1 MTILT
6 LQQGDRMNSMTK
18 EDATAWALDQMC
30 KYGIRHPDDYLEL
43 KNLNDMSDLFISNL
57 LNENSVKRDNT

>member
-1 MTILT
+1 
-6 LQQGDRMNSMTK
+6 MTK

-43 KNLNDMSDLFISNL
+43 KHLNDTSDLFISNL
-57 LNENSVKRDNT
+57 LDDNSVKRDNT